1 MVFLVTGCTGGENE
15 HAIAELSIE
24 PEQVELA
31 VGERAQFEALGILAD
46 GEEIEVSPE
55 WSHSG
60 DLGRFSEKGE
70 FQAERA
76 GEGRIVASVDDAEA
90 VVKKTA
96 ELGGQVTM
104 PVMQILDFGWMTFI
118 QDPSGG
124 HVGIWQKNTHAGAEV
139 VNSPGSFCWHE
150 LATRESEAAKT
161 FFANLLGWEYEEN
174 PAAPTPYA
182 IIKNHGQQNGGIMQ
196 MDEQWGEAP
205 PHWMVYFS
213 VDDIDQSVNTLQE
226 LGGTVRVPPFE
237 IPVGRISV
245 VSDPQGGTFTIIQLN
260 EVAN

>member
-1 MVFLVTGCTGGENE
+1 MANRQEFAHGQFSWVDLAAHDTAGIRGFYESLFGWTTVDLETQGG
-15 HAIAELSIE
+15 
-24 PEQVELA
+24 PPY
-31 VGERAQFEALGILAD
+31 AQFHLNGRAVAGLGQMP
-46 GEEIEVSPE
+46 EE
-55 WSHSG
+55 
-60 DLGRFSEKGE
+60 L
-70 FQAERA
+70 QAQ
-76 GEGRIVASVDDAEA
+76 GMPPIWNSYINVDDAEA
-90 VVKKTA
+90 VVKKTT

-150 LATRESEAAKT
+150 LATRDSEAAKI
-161 FFANLLGWEYEEN
+161 FFANLLGWEYEDN

-182 IIKNHGQQNGGIMQ
+182 IIKNLGQQNGGIMQ
-196 MDEQWGEAP
+196 MDEQWGEVP

-213 VDDIDQSVNTLQE
+213 VDDIDQSVNKLQE
-226 LGGTVRVPPFE
+226 LGGTVCVPAFE

-245 VSDPQGGTFTIIQLN
+245 VGDPQGGTFTMIQLN
-260 EVAN
+260 EIAN